1 MLLRKMSTLSSR
13 VEPEGYTSLAEN
25 VSQQLPPPVKDS
37 TATGKP
43 TGSSSLEQLLDLP
56 NESRHLYTSDE
67 EGLGRGAFVKPYIL
81 AGCGSEAS
89 ARWKESLI
97 LDWQQWLVPSSLLMT
112 VSFAMVVG
120 FEIDEH
126 LINETHQGGL
136 LNEEVERTLRY
147 LIAHVYLFCMVS
159 SAMLALKAIND
170 YANKVLF
177 AVHFPSK
184 VLAQAKAFER
194 NFKAEKEKE
203 EPRIRRVLRYCG
215 VTDQGSRSYGQ
226 SIKLLGIGL
235 TCGMFLRSGPTY
247 ALTLAVPF
255 FLFQEDMRYESH
267 VSFGG
272 PYGGFLEKLEQ
283 AHKAHEEKDS
293 LHS

>member
-170 YANKVLF
+170 YANKVLLRCTF
-177 AVHFPSK
+177 HPRSLPKPRLLSATSRPRRRRRSRVFVACCATVESRI
-184 VLAQAKAFER
+184 KAHGHT
-194 NFKAEKEKE
+194 A
-203 EPRIRRVLRYCG
+203 
-215 VTDQGSRSYGQ
+215 SRSNCLA
-226 SIKLLGIGL
+226 SALLVA
-235 TCGMFLRSGPTY
+235 CS
-247 ALTLAVPF
+247 
-255 FLFQEDMRYESH
+255 
-267 VSFGG
+267 
-272 PYGGFLEKLEQ
+272 
-283 AHKAHEEKDS
+283 
-293 LHS
+293 